1 MLFFYTLK
9 NIFYIFISCLVIF
22 LFSCTGSKKYFK
34 AAEKLEKQGLVNEAA
49 SYYLESLER
58 KKSNVDA
65 RLKLKQVGQK
75 YVNNLSSEFFRNHST
90 NQIESSL
97 ESFEKLIDFTKKTN
111 ALEVTL
117 DYPKAY
123 EEDYKNDIE
132 KYCETNYNQA
142 YNLVSIKNYALARKN
157 INNILKYNPT
167 YKDIVN
173 LDIISTCE
181 PLYQSAISSIENK
194 NYQSASNILTNIA
207 NKSIDYK
214 DTKDLIELTKSS
226 LSKNLLIF
234 KPSNS
239 NNKTEKD
246 LEDYYFDQFSQASQQ
261 NKEINILNN
270 TPFTKIQTVTDINN
284 VGNIDLIQAIRKA
297 SNSDYFFIFNISDIK
312 IVDPGAKKYS
322 QKGYQE
328 VRTKVNDTLVKTEF
342 KEFYYNNV
350 KQSRAINLTY
360 NFKLINAYNNQILKT
375 NTQLFS
381 ASDMID
387 FNEMSNTGKLNLNS
401 LFPYNPSTT
410 AQVNQYN
417 PRAWRNSFSQN
428 KNLKNLD
435 ELQSEI
441 NYKVIQSY
449 NTNLSSIAK

>member
-9 NIFYIFISCLVIF
+9 NFTYIFIACLTLL
-22 LFSCTGSKKYFK
+22 LFSCSGSKKYFK

-90 NQIESSL
+90 NQLESSL

-111 ALEVTL
+111 ALEVSL

-142 YNLVSIKNYALARKN
+142 YNLVNLKNYSLARKN
-157 INNILKYNPT
+157 INNIIKYNPS
-167 YKDIVN
+167 YKDVVN
-173 LDIISTCE
+173 LDVISTCE

-194 NYQSASNILTNIA
+194 NYQTANNTLTNIA

-214 DTKDLIELTKSS
+214 DTKDLIELTKSN
-226 LSKNLLIF
+226 LSKNMLIF

-239 NNKTEKD
+239 NNKAEKD
-246 LEDYYFDQFSQASQQ
+246 LEEYYFNQFSQSSQQ
-261 NKEINILNN
+261 LKDINVLNN

-297 SNSDYFFIFNISDIK
+297 SNSDYFFIFDVSDIK
-312 IVDPGAKKYS
+312 VVDPGAKKYS

-328 VRTKVNDTLVKTEF
+328 IRTRVNDSTVKTEY
-342 KEFYYNNV
+342 KEFLYNNV
-350 KQSRAINLTY
+350 KQSKAINLTY
-360 NFKLINAYNNQILKT
+360 SFKLINAFNNQILKT
-375 NTQLFS
+375 NSQLFS
-381 ASDMID
+381 ASDMVD
-387 FNEMSNTGKLNLNS
+387 YNEFSSNNKYNINN
-401 LFPYNPSTT
+401 LFPYNPSVT

-417 PRAWRNSFSQN
+417 PRTWRNSFTTN
-428 KNLKNLD
+428 KNLKSLD
-435 ELQSEI
+435 ELQNDI